1 MALYSLPTIL
11 AQDHVQLQRWV
22 CNIFVFE
29 IAMFLQYKERMK
41 TIALPFEKATLINEI
56 IIAITTHDFSNIKTM
71 LYSSFSMS
79 MSTSVTYVSW
89 SLVTKT
95 THTFEE
101 IKNLKIRNKQC
112 IVLSIPLYMEWTYT
126 WPICSCTCLLR
137 YALGVSSMS
146 LPYVPLSV
154 KWSIT

>member
-1 MALYSLPTIL
+1 
-11 AQDHVQLQRWV
+11 
-22 CNIFVFE
+22 
-29 IAMFLQYKERMK
+29 MFLQYKERMK

-112 IVLSIPLYMEWTYT
+112 IVLSIPLYME
-126 WPICSCTCLLR
+126 
-137 YALGVSSMS
+137 
-146 LPYVPLSV
+146 
-154 KWSIT
+154 